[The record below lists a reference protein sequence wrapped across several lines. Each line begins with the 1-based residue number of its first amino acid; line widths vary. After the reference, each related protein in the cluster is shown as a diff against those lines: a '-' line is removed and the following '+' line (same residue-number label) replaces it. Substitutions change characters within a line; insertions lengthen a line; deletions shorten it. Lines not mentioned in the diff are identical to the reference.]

1 MPEQKTGNLSSIGD
15 GGDIVINRHTW
26 GSGTAASSRLSGY
39 IDEVRFSKIA
49 RYSGNFTPETKQ
61 LQNDENTLLLLNFEN
76 TTSNQV
82 IDSSSNQNHGIING
96 TVNYVQRNEIED
108 SNAANWV
115 ICESNFWIFK
125 YLHKFLKKQI
135 FPSIKNYSCE

>member
-1 MPEQKTGNLSSIGD
+1 MNKKTVIDLFSAPSTAAAVILARRANGWIEWNNKEGNISSIGD
-15 GGDIVINRHTW
+15 GGDLVINRHTW
-26 GSGTAASSRLSGY
+26 SSGTSASSRLSGY

-96 TVNYVQRNEIED
+96 TVNYVLRNDIED
-108 SNAANWV
+108 SNATN
-115 ICESNFWIFK
+115 
-125 YLHKFLKKQI
+125 
-135 FPSIKNYSCE
+135 